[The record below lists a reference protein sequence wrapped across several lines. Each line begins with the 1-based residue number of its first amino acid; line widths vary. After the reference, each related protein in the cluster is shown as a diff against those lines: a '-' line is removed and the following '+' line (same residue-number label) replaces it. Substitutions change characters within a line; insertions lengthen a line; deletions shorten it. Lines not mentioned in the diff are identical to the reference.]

1 MAESCQDISLGPEE
15 GRAKGSGG
23 VFNYLL
29 MGVRTC
35 ARGRGGMH
43 EGVAPLASVYAGRRR
58 GIPMSAM
65 THVGTT
71 DGRRT

>member
-1 MAESCQDISLGPEE
+1 MAESCQDISLGSGE
-15 GRAKGSGG
+15 GRAKGPGG

-29 MGVRTC
+29 MGVRVR
-35 ARGRGGMH
+35 ARVRGMH
-43 EGVAPLASVYAGRRR
+43 EGATPLASVYAGCRR